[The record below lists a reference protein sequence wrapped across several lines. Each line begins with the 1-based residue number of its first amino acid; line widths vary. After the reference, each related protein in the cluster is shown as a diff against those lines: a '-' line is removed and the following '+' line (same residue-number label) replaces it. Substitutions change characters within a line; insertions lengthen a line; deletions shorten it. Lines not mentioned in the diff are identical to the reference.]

1 MEKPEQ
7 RRLKNRDQQLF
18 EALKKAYD
26 DGDIHVA
33 TNFSILNQPGS
44 PVYSAFDNIMPLL
57 IMVIA
62 SLGIMLLFKLIVG
75 IFVMIGAVLVH
86 LFAVRPFV
94 AHHMHNRLVE
104 ILFASPDHWKAMWK
118 YGGFTI
124 GVHDKDN
131 ALCVA
136 PSGDWRVFAD
146 KHLKVAPPTSLI
158 PSFTPKDE

>member
-7 RRLKNRDQQLF
+7 RRLKNRDHQLF

-26 DGDIHVA
+26 DGNIHVA

-44 PVYSAFDNIMPLL
+44 PVYSAFDNIIPLL

-146 KHLKVAPPTSLI
+146 KHLKVAQPASLI
-158 PSFTPKDE
+158 PSFTPKD

>member
-1 MEKPEQ
+1 MKPTIS
-7 RRLKNRDQQLF
+7 RDQLLF
-18 EALKKAYD
+18 DALKKAYD

-57 IMVIA
+57 IMIIA

-124 GVHDKDN
+124 GVHDKEN

-136 PSGDWRVFAD
+136 PTGDWRAFAD
-146 KHLKVAPPTSLI
+146 KHLRVVPPPSLI
-158 PSFTPKDE
+158 PSFAPKED

>member
-1 MEKPEQ
+1 MKPTTS
-7 RRLKNRDQQLF
+7 RDQQLF
-18 EALKKAYD
+18 DALKKAYD

-94 AHHMHNRLVE
+94 AHHMHNRLVD

-124 GVHDKDN
+124 GVHDKEN

-136 PSGDWRVFAD
+136 PTGDWRVFAD
-146 KHLKVAPPTSLI
+146 RHLRTNPPASLM
-158 PSFTPKDE
+158 PSFTPKED